1 MHTVRVFDTWVKASG
16 RTLHFDVMTS
26 DEATAL
32 RLANEY
38 VASQGDAAVSV
49 TAQECRYCH
58 AEPLV
63 MFSEHQ
69 QRQFHESG
77 GFIVPLTAQPSKHG
91 RCESIV
97 ITTRRA

>member
-16 RTLHFDVMTS
+16 RMIHFDVMTS

-32 RLANEY
+32 RLAKQY
-38 VASQGDAAVSV
+38 VASQGYAAVSV
-49 TAQECRYCH
+49 TGEECQFCH

-77 GFIVPLTAQPSKHG
+77 GFIVPLTA
-91 RCESIV
+91 
-97 ITTRRA
+97 